1 MNNKNITN
9 MDLEELRKQIDEIDT
24 QMCDLFAKRMQ
35 VVSEVGRYK
44 KANNLPVYHPSRAR
58 TVLHNVS
65 RRLGPEFEGY
75 GRTLYRTIFDLS
87 ESYETRMLAQGSEFY
102 DRIKEITSVPPQ
114 PFPKRASVACAGCEG
129 SYAHLAS
136 ERLFDLPDIMYMNG
150 FEGVFKAVSSGLCE
164 YGVLP
169 IENSLAGSVNAIYD
183 LLSEYNV
190 SIVRGVRLKVDHALL
205 GVPGAKLSEIR
216 EIYSHQQAISQCS
229 EFLSTLKNVRVIAME
244 NTAEAARMVAQAGD
258 RTKASLSS
266 RLCAEL
272 YQMQVLKS
280 SAQNRDNNYT
290 RFICIAKEPKIYSG
304 ADRTSVMINI
314 PNRPGTLFRILS
326 RFNATGVNLV
336 KLESRLIPEREFE
349 YRFYFDIEASVYS
362 TEFLSL
368 MCELHDCGEQF
379 KYFGTY
385 AEII

>member
-44 KANNLPVYHPSRAR
+44 KENNLPVYHPSRAR

-379 KYFGTY
+379 
-385 AEII
+385 

>member
-1 MNNKNITN
+1 

-44 KANNLPVYHPSRAR
+44 KENNLPVYHPSRAR

-244 NTAEAARMVAQAGD
+244 NTAEAARMVARAGD

>member
-1 MNNKNITN
+1 
-9 MDLEELRKQIDEIDT
+9 MDLEELRKQIDEIDP
-24 QMCDLFAKRMQ
+24 QMCDLVAKRMQ

-44 KANNLPVYHPSRAR
+44 KENNLPVYHPSRAR

-102 DRIKEITSVPPQ
+102 DKIKSITSLPPQ

-183 LLSEYNV
+183 LLSAYNV
-190 SIVRGVRLKVDHALL
+190 GIVRGVRLKVDHALL
-205 GVPGAKLSEIR
+205 GLPGAKLSDIR

-244 NTAEAARMVAQAGD
+244 NTAEAARMVAQSGD

-336 KLESRLIPEREFE
+336 KLESRMIPEREFE

>member
-1 MNNKNITN
+1 

-44 KANNLPVYHPSRAR
+44 KENNLPVYHPSRAR

-102 DRIKEITSVPPQ
+102 DKIKSITSLPPQ

-190 SIVRGVRLKVDHALL
+190 GIVRGVRLKVDHALL
-205 GVPGAKLSEIR
+205 SLPGAKLSDIR

-244 NTAEAARMVAQAGD
+244 NTAEAARMVAQSGD

-336 KLESRLIPEREFE
+336 KLESRMIPEREFE

>member
-1 MNNKNITN
+1 
-9 MDLEELRKQIDEIDT
+9 MDLKELRNQIDEIDT

-35 VVSEVGRYK
+35 VVSDVARYK
-44 KANNLPVYHPSRAR
+44 KENNMPVYHPSRAR
-58 TVLHNVS
+58 AVLQNVS
-65 RRLGPEFEGY
+65 KRLGPQFEGY

-87 ESYETRMLAQGSEFY
+87 ESYETRMLSDGTEFY
-102 DRIKEITSVPPQ
+102 EKIKAITAVAPQ
-114 PFPKRASVACAGCEG
+114 PFPKRATVACAGCEG

-136 ERLFDLPDIMYMNG
+136 ERLFDLPEIMYMSG
-150 FEGVFKAVSSGLCE
+150 FEGVFKSVSSGLCE

-205 GVPGAKLSEIR
+205 AVPGAKLSDIK

-229 EFLSTLKNVRVIAME
+229 EFLSTLKGVRVIAVE
-244 NTAEAARMVAQAGD
+244 NTAEAARMVAEQGD

-266 RLCAEL
+266 TLCGEL

-280 SAQNRDNNYT
+280 SVQNRDNNYT

-304 ADRTSVMINI
+304 ADRTSIMINI
-314 PNRPGTLFRILS
+314 PNRPGTLFRIMS

-336 KLESRLIPEREFE
+336 KLESRQIPEREFE

-362 TEFLSL
+362 EEFLSL
-368 MCELHDCGEQF
+368 MCELHECGEQF

>member
-1 MNNKNITN
+1 

-44 KANNLPVYHPSRAR
+44 KENNLPVYHPSRAR

-102 DRIKEITSVPPQ
+102 DKIKEITSVPPQ

-150 FEGVFKAVSSGLCE
+150 FEGVFKAVASGLCE

-183 LLSEYNV
+183 LLSEHNV

-205 GVPGAKLSEIR
+205 SVPGAKLSDIR

-229 EFLSTLKNVRVIAME
+229 GFLSTLKDVRVIAME
-244 NTAEAARMVAQAGD
+244 NTAEAARMVAESGD

-336 KLESRLIPEREFE
+336 KLESRQIPEREFE

>member
-1 MNNKNITN
+1 
-9 MDLEELRKQIDEIDT
+9 MDLKELRNQIDDIDT

-35 VVSEVGRYK
+35 VVSDIARYK
-44 KANNLPVYHPSRAR
+44 KENNMPVYHPSRAR
-58 TVLHNVS
+58 TVLQNVS
-65 RRLGPEFEGY
+65 KRLGPQFEGY

-87 ESYETRMLAQGSEFY
+87 ESMETRMLANGTEFY
-102 DRIKEITSVPPQ
+102 EKIKAITSVAPQ
-114 PFPKRASVACAGCEG
+114 PFPKRATVACAGCEG

-136 ERLFDLPDIMYMNG
+136 ERLFDLPEIMYMSG
-150 FEGVFKAVSSGLCE
+150 FEGVFKSVSSGLCE

-205 GVPGAKLSEIR
+205 AVPGAKLSDIK
-216 EIYSHQQAISQCS
+216 EIYSHPQAISQCS
-229 EFLSTLKNVRVIAME
+229 EFLSTLKGVRVIAVE
-244 NTAEAARMVAQAGD
+244 NTAEAARMVADKGD

-266 RLCAEL
+266 TLCGEL
-272 YQMQVLKS
+272 YQLQVLKS
-280 SAQNRDNNYT
+280 SVQNRDNNYT
-290 RFICIAKEPKIYSG
+290 RFICIAKEPKMYSG

-314 PNRPGTLFRILS
+314 ANRPGALFRIMS
-326 RFNATGVNLV
+326 RFNATGVNLL
-336 KLESRLIPEREFE
+336 KLESRQIPEREFE

-362 TEFLSL
+362 EEFLSL
-368 MCELHDCGEQF
+368 MCELQECGEQF

>member
-1 MNNKNITN
+1 

-44 KANNLPVYHPSRAR
+44 KENNLPVYHPSRAR

-102 DRIKEITSVPPQ
+102 DKVKEITSVPPQ

-244 NTAEAARMVAQAGD
+244 NTAEAARMVARAGD

>member
-1 MNNKNITN
+1 MN
-9 MDLEELRKQIDEIDT
+9 LEELRKQIDEIDT

-44 KANNLPVYHPSRAR
+44 KENNLPVYHPSRAR

-102 DRIKEITSVPPQ
+102 DKIKSITSVPPQ

-150 FEGVFKAVSSGLCE
+150 FEGVFKAVAGGLCE

-205 GVPGAKLSEIR
+205 ALPGAKLSDIR

-244 NTAEAARMVAQAGD
+244 NTAEAARMVAQSGD

>member
-1 MNNKNITN
+1 M
-9 MDLEELRKQIDEIDT
+9 DEIDSN
-24 QMCDLFAKRMQ
+24 MCDLFARRMQ
-35 VVSEVGRYK
+35 VVTEIGRFK

-65 RRLGPEFEGY
+65 KRLGPEFEGY

-87 ESYETRMLAQGSEFY
+87 ESYETRMLAKDSDYYKQLN
-102 DRIKEITSVPPQ
+102 KITSMPPQ
-114 PFPKRASVACAGCEG
+114 PFPKRATVACAGCEG

-136 ERLFDLPDIMYMNG
+136 ERLFDLPEIMYING
-150 FEGVFKAVSSGLCE
+150 FDGVFKSVSSGLCQF
-164 YGVLP
+164 GVLP

-190 SIVRGVRLKVDHALL
+190 SIVRSVRLKVDHALL
-205 GVPGAKLSEIR
+205 SVTGAKLEDIK
-216 EIYSHQQAISQCS
+216 EIYSHQQAINQCS
-229 EFLSTLKNVRVIAME
+229 NFLSTLKNVRVIPVE
-244 NTAEAARMVAQAGD
+244 NTAEAARMVATQGD
-258 RTKASLSS
+258 KSKASISS
-266 RLCAEL
+266 VMCAEL
-272 YQMQVLKS
+272 YQMQIVS
-280 SAQNRDNNYT
+280 TSVQNRDNNYT

-314 PNRPGTLFRILS
+314 PNRPGTLFRIMS

-336 KLESRLIPEREFE
+336 KLESRQIPEREFE

-368 MCELHDCGEQF
+368 MCELHQCGEQF

>member
-44 KANNLPVYHPSRAR
+44 KENNLPVYHPSRAR

-229 EFLSTLKNVRVIAME
+229 EFLSTLNNVRVIAME

>member
-1 MNNKNITN
+1 

-44 KANNLPVYHPSRAR
+44 KENNLPVYHPSRAR

-102 DRIKEITSVPPQ
+102 DKIKSITSLPPQ

-190 SIVRGVRLKVDHALL
+190 GIVRGVRLKVDHALL
-205 GVPGAKLSEIR
+205 SVPGAKLSDIR

-244 NTAEAARMVAQAGD
+244 NTAEAARMVTQSGD

-336 KLESRLIPEREFE
+336 KLESRMIPEREFE

>member
-1 MNNKNITN
+1 

-44 KANNLPVYHPSRAR
+44 KENNLPVYHPSRAR

-102 DRIKEITSVPPQ
+102 DKIKSITSLPPQ

-190 SIVRGVRLKVDHALL
+190 GIVRGVRLKVDHALL
-205 GVPGAKLSEIR
+205 GLPGAKLSDIR

-244 NTAEAARMVAQAGD
+244 NTAEAARMVAQSGD

-336 KLESRLIPEREFE
+336 KLESRMIPEREFE
-349 YRFYFDIEASVYS
+349 YRFYFDLEASVYS

>member
-1 MNNKNITN
+1 

-44 KANNLPVYHPSRAR
+44 KENNLPVYHPSRAR

-102 DRIKEITSVPPQ
+102 DKVKEITSVPPQ

>member
-44 KANNLPVYHPSRAR
+44 KENNLPVYHPSRAR

-65 RRLGPEFEGY
+65 RLLGPEFEGY

>member
-44 KANNLPVYHPSRAR
+44 KENNLPVYHPSRAR

-136 ERLFDLPDIMYMNG
+136 ERLFDLPDIMYLNG
-150 FEGVFKAVSSGLCE
+150 FEGVFKAVSNGLCE

>member
-1 MNNKNITN
+1 

-44 KANNLPVYHPSRAR
+44 KENNLPVYHPSRAR

-205 GVPGAKLSEIR
+205 GVPGAKLSDIR

-229 EFLSTLKNVRVIAME
+229 EFLSTLNNVRVIAME